1 MEAGFTQSEL
11 AEMVGNCKDN
21 ISRLERNKF
30 KNPTS
35 LLFMTNKSIFKS
47 FDCYLQLYLKGTARN
62 LRAVPRAFY
71 QSDVIIIIQW
81 LYISDHWKLVLL
93 LSSEQTVSGYHVCIH
108 L

>member
-1 MEAGFTQSEL
+1 
-11 AEMVGNCKDN
+11 
-21 ISRLERNKF
+21 
-30 KNPTS
+30 
-35 LLFMTNKSIFKS
+35 MTNKSIFKS

-62 LRAVPRAFY
+62 LRATPRAFY